1 MVHLITQLR
10 IDIYQVF
17 CLFLLF
23 GIAFGYEAAPN
34 IIVLMADDLVKYID
48 KNEDT

>member
-17 CLFLLF
+17 CLFLLI
-23 GIAFGYEAAPN
+23 GTAFGYAAPN

-48 KNEDT
+48 KNKDT